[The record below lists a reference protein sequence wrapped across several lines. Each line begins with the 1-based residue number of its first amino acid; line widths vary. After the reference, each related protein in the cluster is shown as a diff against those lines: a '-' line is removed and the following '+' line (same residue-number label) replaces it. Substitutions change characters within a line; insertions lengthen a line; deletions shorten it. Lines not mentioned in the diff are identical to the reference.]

1 MGAIYTKIN
10 NEKVYLFFLG
20 FINPVC
26 TSHSQ
31 HNLHLEV
38 EFFHTFSVLR
48 FNVHSR
54 QIRVTRSGVDDN
66 FTTDLS
72 SNGAM
77 NTNWSMG

>member
-1 MGAIYTKIN
+1 MAAVYTKLHNDIF
-10 NEKVYLFFLG
+10 YIFFLG
-20 FINPVC
+20 IKNPVC
-26 TSHSQ
+26 TSHLQ

-72 SNGAM
+72 SKGAM